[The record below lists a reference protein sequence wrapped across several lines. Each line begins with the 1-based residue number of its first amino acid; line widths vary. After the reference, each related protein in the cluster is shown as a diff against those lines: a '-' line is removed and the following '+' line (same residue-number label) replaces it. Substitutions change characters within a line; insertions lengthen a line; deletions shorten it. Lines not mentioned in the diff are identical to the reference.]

1 MPKLIRE
8 DIVIRFVLSE
18 QVTKFSGENV
28 TCSICIGESLSRP
41 YIMGESSTVVHIF
54 HTRIINADSRT
65 PETPRPGHVHRLPFL
80 RAMYDLPNNVM
91 NAIAVLQ
98 RYGLLG
104 SDKYIISVSRKK
116 LKT

>member
-8 DIVIRFVLSE
+8 DDVIRFVLSE
-18 QVTKFSGENV
+18 QATNFSGKNV
-28 TCSICIGESLSRP
+28 TCGICLRESLSSP
-41 YIMGESSTVVHIF
+41 YIMGESSTIVHTF
-54 HTRIINADSRT
+54 HIRIINADSR
-65 PETPRPGHVHRLPFL
+65 PPATPRAGHVHRLPLL
-80 RAMYDLPNNVM
+80 RAIVLPNNVI
-91 NAIAVLQ
+91 NAIVVLQ